1 MPNIDLNLHLLLP
14 ELILLA
20 AGFAAIVTE
29 LILPADRRA
38 VATAYTSLLG
48 LIVALGLLLF
58 RPAEGVAMQV
68 MATGADGSSHM
79 VTGWVAD
86 GFAHYVRAL
95 VVFTGILV
103 VLLSMTYTKRMDK
116 GHGEF
121 YALILFALFGV
132 MLVSGVTDLL
142 NLFVSLELV
151 TITAFIL
158 AAFKRTDLRSAE
170 AGLKYLVIGAVS
182 TGILLLGIA
191 FLYGHTGSLSF
202 AAIGAASGGPLLYV
216 GLALLLTGLLFKV
229 GGVPFHVW
237 IPDVYQGAP
246 TPVTAFLAT
255 ASKTAGLVLA
265 IKVTDSML
273 KGSGLRGHELSWV
286 AIIGAVAVVTLLFG
300 TLAAI
305 PQRNIKRMLGYSSIG
320 HAGYMLMGIAA
331 LAAAGPEAGDKPI
344 SALLFYL
351 LAYAFTSATA
361 FAVIVLVGASS
372 GTHESSGYMGLAKR
386 SPFLAF
392 AMALSLLSL
401 AGVPPMSG
409 FFGKFLILTAAV
421 EGKLVVLALVGAVG
435 VVISLYFYLCWIRD
449 MYMREPVEGASTAP
463 IRVAWSSSLV
473 IWIGIAGMLAMGIAM
488 GPFHGW
494 AEKAAQ
500 ALGVFGG

>member
-1 MPNIDLNLHLLLP
+1 MPNIDLNLHLLMP
-14 ELILLA
+14 EFIVLA
-20 AGFAAIVTE
+20 AAFAAIVTE
-29 LILPADRRA
+29 LILPANRRA

-48 LIVALGLLLF
+48 LIVALCLLLF
-58 RPAEGVAMQV
+58 SPTEGVAMKV
-68 MATGADGSSHM
+68 MAEGGDSPAYM
-79 VTGWVAD
+79 VTGWVAN
-86 GFAHYVRAL
+86 GFSIYVRA
-95 VVFTGILV
+95 VVAFTGILL
-103 VLLSMTYTKRMDK
+103 VLLSMSYTKRMDK

-121 YALILFALFGV
+121 YALVLFSLFGV
-132 MLVSGVTDLL
+132 MLVSGVADLL

-202 AAIGAASGGPLLYV
+202 AAIGSATGGPLLYV
-216 GLALLLTGLLFKV
+216 GLALLLTGLLFKI

-255 ASKTAGLVLA
+255 ASKTAGIVLG
-265 IKVTDSML
+265 IKVADAML

-286 AIIGAVAVVTLLFG
+286 AIIGAVAVITLLFG

-305 PQRNIKRMLGYSSIG
+305 PQRNLKRMLGYSSVG

-331 LAAAGPEAGDKPI
+331 LAAAGPEAGDKPVA
-344 SALLFYL
+344 ALLFYL
-351 LAYAFTSATA
+351 LAYAITSTTA
-361 FAVIVLVGASS
+361 FAVIVLVSGSS

-421 EGKLVVLALVGAVG
+421 EGKLVILALVGAVG
-435 VVISLYFYLCWIRD
+435 VVISLYFYLNWIRD
-449 MYMREPVEGASTAP
+449 MYMRDPVEGASEAP
-463 IRVAWSSSLV
+463 IRVAWSSALV
-473 IWIGIAGMLAMGIAM
+473 IWVGIIGMLGMGIAM

-494 AEKAAQ
+494 AETAAQ
-500 ALGVFGG
+500 ALGVLK